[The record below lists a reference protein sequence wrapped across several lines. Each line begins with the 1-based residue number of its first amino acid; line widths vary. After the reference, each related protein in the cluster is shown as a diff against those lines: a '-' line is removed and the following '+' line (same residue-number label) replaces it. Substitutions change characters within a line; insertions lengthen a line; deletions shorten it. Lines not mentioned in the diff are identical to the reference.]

1 MSRCRDLCPS
11 RRHKGAGN
19 RNTLWM
25 ASSFIRLSNGCRR
38 GCAWI
43 AGIASLF
50 ALGSTLRAQ
59 TPATVAVAAEAP
71 PPALF
76 VPDPNPPPETR
87 RVLQPVLRYQNIQE
101 PSGTGRHR
109 IDQKVNP
116 FLAYTHLG
124 TDFGFIGAGE
134 GGLGWEVGT
143 VCISMPP
150 GYWGGM
156 WHSLAGLADNLDLTL
171 DFEACYPAP
180 IKSKYQPQVVGF
192 EMSARGKGVLKAEI
206 KGADQSL
213 KWFRN
218 FDINSTDLHT
228 MVAPLNP
235 KDIGKA
241 KFLSWVAESGTD
253 ACLDSVN
260 LVLKLPDIPFD
271 EYVFLA
277 SYAKLARC
285 FSPKTG
291 FVRDRAH
298 ISDGSF
304 DNVPAT
310 GFFALGTVL
319 AARRGIVDE
328 NYAHDIVKQ
337 IHEAV
342 SKLETASGLLPHF
355 IVRQPDGKYIILAG
369 TEYSTVDTSL
379 YYHNMLLATQLLG
392 DAGLREQVAAGVR
405 NISLGGLVDSAG
417 FLRQGLRADKV
428 TPLPGVWRDWGG
440 ETALILTMAA
450 MTQRPP
456 VLGMDPSGRVFDGT
470 GFISEIQSLFYP
482 DFNSSRLDSVSNQN
496 WLENRQMMLLR
507 QREYFPLHWPGSAAA
522 HDGFYG
528 LSAGESRHGVGYSV
542 GGVDL
547 QRQTLIHPHYML
559 MSASLDQNP
568 NDIYNLLRNM
578 ENEHLFPPYG
588 MVENVTK
595 DVDDYLPMQ
604 GALNAGFETLGSY
617 HLLAKHRGMKDDI
630 YEAAVMNPEFRKGA
644 AVFYPAETSSAVA
657 GGSRTGMP
665 LTAR

>member
-1 MSRCRDLCPS
+1 MNPGFSMFRL
-11 RRHKGAGN
+11 RHKAPLARNDNGMPYLYLGN
-19 RNTLWM
+19 R
-25 ASSFIRLSNGCRR
+25 
-38 GCAWI
+38 
-43 AGIASLF
+43 
-50 ALGSTLRAQ
+50 ALARVLALLGVLGGSVFMQAQ
-59 TPATVAVAAEAP
+59 TGTKTP
-71 PPALF
+71 PPAAVTAAPLF
-76 VPDPNPPPETR
+76 IPDANPPPETR

-101 PSGTGRHR
+101 PPGNGRQR
-109 IDQKVNP
+109 IDQTVNP

-156 WHSLAGLADNLDLTL
+156 WHSLAGLGDDLNQTL
-171 DFEACYPAP
+171 DFRACYPAALKP
-180 IKSKYQPQVVGF
+180 KYQPQVVGF
-192 EMSARGKGVLKAEI
+192 EMGARGRGTLKAEI
-206 KGADQSL
+206 KGADQSIL
-213 KWFRN
+213 WFRN

-235 KDIGKA
+235 AEIGKA
-241 KFLSWVAESGTD
+241 KFLNWVAESGTD

-298 ISDGSF
+298 TKEGSF

-310 GFFALGTVL
+310 GFFALGTAL
-319 AARRGIVDE
+319 AYKLGMVEEAYARDT
-328 NYAHDIVKQ
+328 VKQ
-337 IHEAV
+337 IHGAI
-342 SKLETASGLLPHF
+342 SRLETASGLLPHF
-355 IVRQPDGKYIILAG
+355 ITRQPDGKYTILPG
-369 TEYSTVDTSL
+369 TEYSVVDTSL
-379 YYHNMLLATQLLG
+379 YYHNMLLAAQILG
-392 DAGLREQVAAGVR
+392 DTSLLEEVTHGVR
-405 NISLGGLVDSAG
+405 SVSLGGLMDSAG
-417 FLRQGLRADKV
+417 YVRQGLRADKV

-440 ETALILTMAA
+440 ETALVIAMAA
-450 MTQRPP
+450 MTQHPP
-456 VLGMDPSGRVFDGT
+456 TLGMDPSGRIFDGT
-470 GFISEIQSLFYP
+470 GFIAEIQSLFYP
-482 DFNSSRLDSVSNQN
+482 DFNTTRPDSVSNQN
-496 WLENRQMMLLR
+496 WLETRQMMLLR

-522 HDGFYG
+522 HDGLYG
-528 LSAGESRHGVGYSV
+528 LSAGESRHGIGYSV
-542 GGVDL
+542 CGVDL
-547 QRQTLIHPHYML
+547 PRQTLIHPHYVL
-559 MSASLDQNP
+559 MSACLDQNP

-595 DVDDYLPMQ
+595 DENDYLPMQ
-604 GALNAGFETLGSY
+604 GALNAGFETLSSY
-617 HLLAKHRGMKDDI
+617 HLLAKHRGMKDDL
-630 YEAAVMNPEFRKGA
+630 YEAAIMNPDYRKGA
-644 AVFYPAETSSAVA
+644 AVFYPAETSSSSFA
-657 GGSRTGMP
+657 GGNRQGMP